1 MKDEDLTSPNTINKN
16 NDLTDQTSDPVV
28 DFLFEVGILAKTP
41 RSWSAFLGSGQQS
54 VAEHIN
60 RVVYIGFCLGHLNGK
75 VDIGRIIQ
83 MCQFH
88 DVTES
93 RISDLNYVH
102 QKYTES
108 LEEKAE
114 QDLIKSLSFGDKI
127 GELLMEYHEKKTY
140 ESLLAKDADNLELLL
155 SLKEQIDIGNERA
168 KTWVSPTI
176 GRLKTEEAKSLAE
189 KILEIDSDHWW
200 FGDKNDSWWVNRN
213 KK

>member
-1 MKDEDLTSPNTINKN
+1 
-16 NDLTDQTSDPVV
+16 
-28 DFLFEVGILAKTP
+28 
-41 RSWSAFLGSGQQS
+41 
-54 VAEHIN
+54 
-60 RVVYIGFCLGHLNGK
+60 
-75 VDIGRIIQ
+75 

-102 QKYTES
+102 QKYTER

-114 QDLIKSLSFGDKI
+114 QDLIKSLPFGDKI
-127 GELLMEYHEKKTY
+127 GELLNEYHEKKTY
-140 ESLLAKDADNLELLL
+140 EALLAKDADNLEFLL

-168 KTWVSPTI
+168 KTWVNSTME
-176 GRLKTEEAKSLAE
+176 RLKTDEAKTLSK

-200 FGDKNDSWWVNRN
+200 FDDKNDSWWVNRN

>member
-1 MKDEDLTSPNTINKN
+1 MKIKNTDSVI
-16 NDLTDQTSDPVV
+16 

-60 RVVYIGFCLGHLNGK
+60 RVVYIGFCLGQINGK
-75 VDIGRIIQ
+75 VDVGRIVQ

-102 QKYTES
+102 QKYTER

-114 QDLIKSLSFGDKI
+114 HDLIESLPFGHKI
-127 GELLMEYHEKKTY
+127 EELLNEYHEKKTY
-140 ESLLAKDADNLELLL
+140 ESLLAKDADNLEFLL
-155 SLKEQIDIGNERA
+155 SLKEQVDIGNERA
-168 KTWVSPTI
+168 RTWVKSTVS
-176 GRLKTEEAKSLAE
+176 RLKTDEAKSLAD
-189 KILEIDSDHWW
+189 KILKIDSDHWW
-200 FGDKNDSWWVNRN
+200 FGDKEDSWWVDRN